1 MCLCGLHLNISYFID
16 YSTAK
21 YKIDKLNGTGW
32 IASNKFFSL
41 LLHSR
46 LDWSLVHRRVTRRLN
61 RHQTTCHRALN
72 TECHG
77 NINQQFLI
85 FRIGTDQIGIWNLLT
100 QKSFSATH
108 PDPPNCHCFAFATS
122 STLPLS
128 LSNKSTHPSP
138 VILRKKK
145 LLSPLYADLYVFKCV
160 KLRSKHI
167 YLNYSMFWYR
177 CSYCFSRRI

>member
-61 RHQTTCHRALN
+61 KHQTTCHRALD

-77 NINQQFLI
+77 NIKQHVLI
-85 FRIGTDQIGIWNLLT
+85 FSYWDGSDRDL
-100 QKSFSATH
+100 KSVNSKKFQCNPSRPSELSFFRLRYIFH
-108 PDPPNCHCFAFATS
+108 PPPIVV
-122 STLPLS
+122 
-128 LSNKSTHPSP
+128 KQVHPSLP
-138 VILRKKK
+138 RNIEEKNN
-145 LLSPLYADLYVFKCV
+145 
-160 KLRSKHI
+160 
-167 YLNYSMFWYR
+167 NY
-177 CSYCFSRRI
+177 